1 MTVGEC
7 LKDWLSEYG
16 GLNFSELLTDFID
29 APEGCM
35 ALFRSPQK
43 QEKAYLDGSKEV
55 TEYYNFFARKSTQL
69 DEERVENQQLLDDLT
84 EWIENKAFAEDYPD
98 LSQVVNHLT
107 CEDITVNGA
116 SAINSQENDNAIY
129 QVTIAIQYL
138 KER

>member
-29 APEGCM
+29 APEGCV

-43 QEKAYLDGSKEV
+43 QEKVFLDGSKEV

-69 DEERVENQQLLDDLT
+69 DEERIEHQQLLDDLT
-84 EWIENKAFAEDYPD
+84 EWIENKAFEEDYPD
-98 LSQVVNHLT
+98 LSQVGNLA

>member
-43 QEKAYLDGSKEV
+43 QENTYLDGSKNV
-55 TEYYNFFARKSTQL
+55 TEYCNFFARKSTQL

-84 EWIENKAFAEDYPD
+84 EWIENKAFEEDYPD
-98 LSQVVNHLT
+98 LSQVGNLT
-107 CEDITVNGA
+107 CEDITVNGT
-116 SAINSQENDNAIY
+116 SAINSQEDDNAIY
-129 QVTIAIQYL
+129 QITIAIQYL

>member
-1 MTVGEC
+1 MI
-7 LKDWLSEYG
+7 DWLGEFD
-16 GLNFSELLTDFID
+16 GLNFSELLTDFMD

-43 QEKAYLDGSKEV
+43 QEKAYLDGSKDI
-55 TEYYNFFARKSTQL
+55 TEYYNFFARKSTLL
-69 DEERVENQQLLDDLT
+69 DETRVENQQLLDDLT
-84 EWIENKAFAEDYPD
+84 EWIENKAFEEDYPD
-98 LSQVVNHLT
+98 LSQVGNLT

-116 SAINSQENDNAIY
+116 SAINSQEDDNAIY

>member
-7 LKDWLSEYG
+7 LKDWLGEFD
-16 GLNFSELLTDFID
+16 GLNFSELLTDFMD

-43 QEKAYLDGSKEV
+43 QEKAYLDGSKDI
-55 TEYYNFFARKSTQL
+55 TEYYNFFARKSTLL
-69 DEERVENQQLLDDLT
+69 DETRVENQQLLDDLT
-84 EWIENKAFAEDYPD
+84 EWIENKAFEEDYPD
-98 LSQVVNHLT
+98 LSQVGNLA

-116 SAINSQENDNAIY
+116 SAINSQEDDNAIY

>member
-7 LKDWLSEYG
+7 LKDWLGEFD
-16 GLNFSELLTDFID
+16 GLNFSELLTDFMD

-43 QEKAYLDGSKEV
+43 QEKAYLDGSKDI
-55 TEYYNFFARKSTQL
+55 TEYYNFFARKSTLL
-69 DEERVENQQLLDDLT
+69 DETRVENQQLLDDLT
-84 EWIENKAFAEDYPD
+84 EWIENKAFEEDYPD
-98 LSQVVNHLT
+98 LSQVGNLT
-107 CEDITVNGA
+107 CENITVNGA
-116 SAINSQENDNAIY
+116 SAINSQEDDNAIY

>member
-7 LKDWLSEYG
+7 LKGWLGEYG
-16 GLNFSELLTDFID
+16 DLNFSELLTDFMD

-43 QEKAYLDGSKEV
+43 QEKTYLDGSKEV
-55 TEYYNFFARKSTQL
+55 TEYYNFFARKSTLL
-69 DEERVENQQLLDDLT
+69 DETRVENQQLLDDLT
-84 EWIENKAFAEDYPD
+84 EWIENKAFEEDYPD
-98 LSQVVNHLT
+98 LSQVGNLT

-116 SAINSQENDNAIY
+116 SAINSQEDDNAIY

>member
-7 LKDWLSEYG
+7 LKGWLGEYG
-16 GLNFSELLTDFID
+16 DLNFSELLTDFMD

-43 QEKAYLDGSKEV
+43 QEKTYLDGSKEV
-55 TEYYNFFARKSTQL
+55 TEYYNFFARKSTLL
-69 DEERVENQQLLDDLT
+69 DETRVENQQLLDDLT
-84 EWIENKAFAEDYPD
+84 EWIENKAYEKDYPD
-98 LSQVVNHLT
+98 LSQAGNLA

-116 SAINSQENDNAIY
+116 SAINSQEDDNAIY
-129 QVTIAIQYL
+129 QITIAIQYL

>member
-7 LKDWLSEYG
+7 LKDWLGEFD
-16 GLNFSELLTDFID
+16 GLNFSELLTDFMD

-43 QEKAYLDGSKEV
+43 QEKAYLDGSKDI
-55 TEYYNFFARKSTQL
+55 TEYYNFFARKSTLL
-69 DEERVENQQLLDDLT
+69 DETRVENQQLLDDLT
-84 EWIENKAFAEDYPD
+84 EWIENKAFEENYPD
-98 LSQVVNHLT
+98 LSQVGNLT

-116 SAINSQENDNAIY
+116 SAINSQEDDNAIY

>member
-7 LKDWLSEYG
+7 LKDWLGEFD
-16 GLNFSELLTDFID
+16 GLNFSELLTDFMD

-43 QEKAYLDGSKEV
+43 QEKAYLDGSKDI
-55 TEYYNFFARKSTQL
+55 TEYYNFFARKSTLL
-69 DEERVENQQLLDDLT
+69 DETRVENQQLLDDLT
-84 EWIENKAFAEDYPD
+84 EWIESKAFEEDYPD
-98 LSQVVNHLT
+98 LSQVGNLT
-107 CEDITVNGA
+107 CEDITVNGV
-116 SAINSQENDNAIY
+116 SAINSQEDDNAIY

>member
-7 LKDWLSEYG
+7 LKDWLGEYDN
-16 GLNFSELLTDFID
+16 LDFSELLTDFID

-35 ALFRSPQK
+35 SLFRSPQK
-43 QEKAYLDGSKEV
+43 QEKVYLDGSKEV

-69 DEERVENQQLLDDLT
+69 DEERIENQQLLDDLT
-84 EWIENKAFAEDYPD
+84 EWIENKSFAEDYPD
-98 LSQVVNHLT
+98 LSQVGNHLT

>member
-7 LKDWLSEYG
+7 LKDWLGEFD
-16 GLNFSELLTDFID
+16 GLNFSELLTDFMD

-43 QEKAYLDGSKEV
+43 QEKAYLDGSKDI
-55 TEYYNFFARKSTQL
+55 TEYYNFFARKSTLL
-69 DEERVENQQLLDDLT
+69 DETRVENQQLLDDLT
-84 EWIENKAFAEDYPD
+84 EWIESKAFEEDYPD
-98 LSQVVNHLT
+98 LSQVGNLT

>member
-7 LKDWLSEYG
+7 LKDWLGEFD
-16 GLNFSELLTDFID
+16 GLNFSELLTDFMD

-43 QEKAYLDGSKEV
+43 QEKAYLDGSKDI
-55 TEYYNFFARKSTQL
+55 TEYYNFFARKSTLL
-69 DEERVENQQLLDDLT
+69 DETRVENQQLLDNLT
-84 EWIENKAFAEDYPD
+84 EWIENKAFEENYPD
-98 LSQVVNHLT
+98 LSQVGNLT

-116 SAINSQENDNAIY
+116 SAINSQEDDNAIY

>member
-7 LKDWLSEYG
+7 LKDWLGEFD
-16 GLNFSELLTDFID
+16 GLNFSELLTDFMD

-43 QEKAYLDGSKEV
+43 QEKAYLDGSKDI
-55 TEYYNFFARKSTQL
+55 TEYYNFFARKSTLL
-69 DEERVENQQLLDDLT
+69 DETRVENQQLLDDLT
-84 EWIENKAFAEDYPD
+84 EWIESKAFEEDYPD
-98 LSQVVNHLT
+98 LSQVGNLA

-116 SAINSQENDNAIY
+116 SAINSQEDDNAIY

>member
-7 LKDWLSEYG
+7 LKDWLGEFD
-16 GLNFSELLTDFID
+16 GLNFSELLTDFMD

-43 QEKAYLDGSKEV
+43 QEMAYLDGSKDI
-55 TEYYNFFARKSTQL
+55 TEYYNFFARKSTLL
-69 DEERVENQQLLDDLT
+69 DETRVENQQLLDDLT
-84 EWIENKAFAEDYPD
+84 EWIENKAFEEDYPD
-98 LSQVVNHLT
+98 LSQVGNLT

-116 SAINSQENDNAIY
+116 SAINSQEDDNAIY